1 MREFTKTVMTR
12 VCLTLAL
19 IALVAQ
25 PAHAQA
31 DDETLIVFG
40 ASSLTEAFE
49 DIAAAFEDAHPGVE
63 VVLNFGSSST
73 LAAQLA
79 EGAPADVFAS
89 ANERQMDAARDA
101 GRIAEPI
108 RIFARNRLTL
118 AVPADNPAHIE
129 SLIDLAKPGIL
140 LVVAAPEVPVRV
152 YTDVMLERLAA
163 DPAYGED
170 YRAAVLAN
178 IVSEEDNVR
187 QVIAKIALGEADAGI
202 VYQSDITPDIRK
214 SVTAIP
220 IPDEYNTLA
229 EYPIAVTDDT
239 SRSELAQAFV
249 DFVLSDAGQTA
260 LARWGFIPADAPESP
275 FLDALSEPGETTPT
289 PGRGCHC
296 R

>member
-1 MREFTKTVMTR
+1 MRAFTKTVMTR
-12 VCLTLAL
+12 VCLALAL

-25 PAHAQA
+25 PARAQA
-31 DDETLIVFG
+31 DDETLIVFA

-49 DIAAAFEDAHPGVE
+49 EIAAAFEAEHPGVD

-89 ANERQMDAARDA
+89 ADTRQMDAAREA
-101 GRIAEPI
+101 GRIAEPV
-108 RIFARNRLTL
+108 RVFAHNRLTL
-118 AVPADNPAHIE
+118 AVPADNPARIE

-152 YTDVMLERLAA
+152 YTDAMLARLAA
-163 DPAYGED
+163 DPAYGDD

-187 QVIAKIALGEADAGI
+187 QVVAKIALGEADAGI
-202 VYQSDITPDIRK
+202 VYQSDITPDITE

-220 IPDEYNTLA
+220 IPDKYNSLA

-239 SRSELAQAFV
+239 ARPELAQAFV
-249 DFVLSDAGQTA
+249 DFVLSDAGQAA
-260 LARWGFIPADAPESP
+260 LAQWGFIPVDPITPGGDSDRPEVT
-275 FLDALSEPGETTPT
+275 ETTPT
-289 PGRGCHC
+289 PKPPCSC